1 MQLSSA
7 LQQKCQKEETM
18 ERNCRC
24 LSIKHSERVVNVLA
38 DHWAAL
44 SPTDRLW
51 DFGSASPHKA
61 LTSHVAQ
68 PSARGALICMCSVSQ
83 GFQICTLQQL
93 IIVKHSKLCV
103 DFRDIYQWF
112 HHLTIC

>member
-68 PSARGALICMCSVSQ
+68 PSARGGINLHVLSVTGLPDLYTATINHSQ
-83 GFQICTLQQL
+83 TLKT
-93 IIVKHSKLCV
+93 VC
-103 DFRDIYQWF
+103 
-112 HHLTIC
+112 